1 MKIGIIGTGQIGGT
15 LTRRF
20 TALGHQVSIANSR
33 GPETLTGL
41 AKETG
46 ARAVTAK
53 EAARAGEVV
62 VVTIPEGHIPDLPKD
77 LFAGVPDSVVVI
89 DTGNYYP
96 RQRDGRIAEIEAGLP
111 ESRWVE
117 RQLRRPVVKAF
128 NNIYAKHLLEFG
140 RPSGAPNRIA
150 LPVAGDDDSAKSIV
164 LRLVD
169 ELGFDPVDAGGLDD
183 SWRQQPGT
191 PVYAA
196 DLDAK
201 GVRRALAEAS
211 GKRPSEFQATEESP
225 GNYAKPA

>member
-1 MKIGIIGTGQIGGT
+1 MKIGIIGAGQIGGT

-20 TALGHQVSIANSR
+20 TALGHEVSIANSR
-33 GPETLTGL
+33 GPETLAAL

-46 ARAVTAK
+46 ANAVTSK

-62 VVTIPEGHIPDLPKD
+62 IVSIPEGHIPELPKD

-96 RQRDGRIAEIEAGLP
+96 RQRDGRIREIEAGLP

-117 RQLRRPVVKAF
+117 RQLGRPLVKAF
-128 NNIYAKHLLEFG
+128 NNIYAKHLLDLG
-140 RPSGAPNRIA
+140 RPAGASNRIA
-150 LPVAGDDDSAKSIV
+150 LPVAGDDPDAKALV
-164 LRLVD
+164 MRLVD
-169 ELGFDPVDAGGLDD
+169 DLGFDAVDAGTLDE

-191 PVYAA
+191 PVYGA

-201 GVRRALAEAS
+201 GVRRALDEAS
-211 GKRPSEFQATEESP
+211 SKRPSQFQATEKSP
-225 GNYAKPA
+225 GSYAKPA